1 MLWNRVTGALP
12 SRLIFA
18 RMSFAALLLWGGSGR
33 AQDAPLDPHSSIAI
47 SFPPDSPVTLVSSD
61 VGESRASARGGAM
74 VLDLRMSLK
83 LRNNSSHRVRALTMV
98 VSAQEVTPG
107 GKGSVAVPSLD
118 VAAGEVFP
126 LPINIRLLRPL
137 QSQGGP
143 LVQVRLDGIL
153 FNDFSFYGPNVVDSQ
168 RSMMVWETEAVRD
181 RKHFKSILS
190 AYGQEGL
197 QRLALD
203 SLSRQTARPRLDVQV
218 SRRGRST
225 SAAAG
230 GPERQAQFAF
240 LQFPDSPVQP
250 LYGSA
255 RLAGNEARS
264 PHIEVRNSS
273 SKSIKYFEIGWIVKD
288 SQGKE
293 FWAASVPA
301 SGGELNLHPGQTGR
315 ALQDTALRFSKGSEP
330 VAIEG
335 MTGFVSQVE
344 YTNGQIWVP
353 NRASLENTQL
363 LRVLPPSPEEQRLT
377 DLYRTRGLKALM
389 DELKKY

>member
-1 MLWNRVTGALP
+1 M
-12 SRLIFA
+12 
-18 RMSFAALLLWGGSGR
+18 
-33 AQDAPLDPHSSIAI
+33 
-47 SFPPDSPVTLVSSD
+47 
-61 VGESRASARGGAM
+61 
-74 VLDLRMSLK
+74 
-83 LRNNSSHRVRALTMV
+83 
-98 VSAQEVTPG
+98 
-107 GKGSVAVPSLD
+107 
-118 VAAGEVFP
+118 
-126 LPINIRLLRPL
+126 

-153 FNDFSFYGPNVVDSQ
+153 FNDYSFYGPNLLDSR
-168 RSMMVWETEAVRD
+168 RSMMVWETEAERD
-181 RKHFKSILS
+181 RKHFKSVLT
-190 AYGQEGL
+190 AYGAEGL

-203 SLSRQTARPRLDVQV
+203 SLDRQALRPRLDVQV
-218 SRRGRST
+218 SRGGRST

-230 GPERQAQFAF
+230 GHERQAQFAF
-240 LQFPDSPVQP
+240 LQFPDSPVEP
-250 LYGSA
+250 LDGSV
-255 RLAGNEARS
+255 RIAGNEARS
-264 PHIEVRNSS
+264 PHIDVRNRS

-288 SQGKE
+288 SHGKE

-344 YTNGQIWVP
+344 YTNGRIWVP
-353 NRASLENTQL
+353 DRASLENTQL
-363 LRVLPPSPEEQRLT
+363 LRVLAPSPEEQRLT